1 MSAGVFLIA
10 TVFLGGAGLAIDRWR
25 HRPVDPL
32 LPSASML
39 ERVDTLTQP
48 LIVDPGWLVDRRSDP
63 ANPPLIIDLS
73 SRTQYET
80 EHIPGAVHGWW
91 QDGMELHAPSYGEL
105 LSDRTGPLARQRW
118 LQSLGITRDSTIV
131 VYDSTGGR
139 DAARLVWAL
148 GFMGIRSASVLNGG
162 LAAWKSFGL
171 PVTAAETVAPNV
183 EVISEGQDL
192 AWLIATDELARR
204 LGDASLTIVDIRSDA
219 ETRDDLN
226 DTIRIGRLP
235 ESRSL
240 PWTNLYEADGVRLRS
255 LDELSAIFTAAGL
268 APEDEIVLYGQF
280 GMDTGRVWFAL
291 AAAGYSRV
299 RIYDEGWVYW
309 ASRQDLPVDPLE
321 DDDVIYA

>member
-1 MSAGVFLIA
+1 
-10 TVFLGGAGLAIDRWR
+10 
-25 HRPVDPL
+25 
-32 LPSASML
+32 ML
-39 ERVDTLTQP
+39 DGTDTSVQS

-63 ANPPLIIDLS
+63 VDPPLIVDLS

-118 LQSLGITRDSTIV
+118 LQSLGITRDATIV
-131 VYDSTGGR
+131 VYDDSGGR
-139 DAARLVWAL
+139 DAARLVWML
-148 GFMGIRSASVLNGG
+148 GFMGIDSASVLNGG

-171 PVTAAETVAPNV
+171 PVTSTETSPPDV
-183 EVISEGQDL
+183 EIISPGQDL
-192 AWLIATDELARR
+192 AWLLATDELARR
-204 LGDASLTIVDIRSDA
+204 LGDPSLTIVDIRSDA

-235 ESRSL
+235 RSISL
-240 PWTNLYEADGVRLRS
+240 PWTSLYEDDGVRMRS
-255 LDELSAIFTAAGL
+255 LDQLTAIFTAAGL
-268 APEDEIVLYGQF
+268 APEDEILLYGRF
-280 GMDTGRVWFAL
+280 GMDTGRVWLAL

-309 ASRQDLPVDPLE
+309 ASRDDLPIDPLP
-321 DDDVIYA
+321 DDTVIYASTGGSSRRDLS